1 MRDRAPQ
8 KKQRRFYS
16 GKKKRHTIKAQI
28 LADARTLRIYS
39 VRFAPG
45 SMHDYALL
53 KASGLPLS
61 SRIELLADKGYVG
74 IKSLH
79 LNSTVP
85 TKASKRKPLTE
96 DDRRLNAEISMRRL
110 PIEHINRALKRWRI
124 LSGRYRNKRRR
135 FGLRF
140 SLLCGIYNFQL

>member
-1 MRDRAPQ
+1 
-8 KKQRRFYS
+8 
-16 GKKKRHTIKAQI
+16 
-28 LADARTLRIYS
+28 
-39 VRFAPG
+39 
-45 SMHDYALL
+45 MHDYALL